1 MERCFR
7 LSFLARCLLPSVARL
22 FRQWHRLS
30 LSSTSNCCKNKAH
43 HHSNGLYMIQL
54 CLCYGFMWWLYL
66 IDISPELH
74 QQGDGLSHCDSVV
87 DVIALQARLQL
98 WQVSKCWVT
107 GQHSTTVIS
116 SSPVNNCLQR
126 RSNPDRGFAF
136 LFRFWCVCFTH
147 WSSSTVNFDG
157 GQRVTSSAQACRA
170 AQCRPGPPG
179 LGVGSVPS
187 LFGYEDMNTLS
198 SRANDLTKSWEGCRG
213 EAQSF
218 RLFRAVGVSNVLL
231 WQLAVAHL
239 SVFSSRHVTA
249 HSQSSGTLMKT
260 DGGPFMFWSCLSKRI
275 LTP

>member
-30 LSSTSNCCKNKAH
+30 PSSTSNCCKNKEH
-43 HHSNGLYMIQL
+43 HHSNGLHIIQL
-54 CLCYGFMWWLYL
+54 CRCYGFINLRWLYL

-87 DVIALQARLQL
+87 DIIALQTRLQL
-98 WQVSKCWVT
+98 WQVSKWWVT
-107 GQHSTTVIS
+107 GPHSTTVIS
-116 SSPVNNCLQR
+116 SSNVNNCLQR
-126 RSNPDRGFAF
+126 RSF
-136 LFRFWCVCFTH
+136 LFCFWCVCFTH

-157 GQRVTSSAQACRA
+157 GQRVTSSAHACRA

-198 SRANDLTKSWEGCRG
+198 RRANDLTKSWEDCRG
-213 EAQSF
+213 EAQSLK
-218 RLFRAVGVSNVLL
+218 LFRAVGVSNVL

-260 DGGPFMFWSCLSKRI
+260 DGGLFMFWSCLYKRI